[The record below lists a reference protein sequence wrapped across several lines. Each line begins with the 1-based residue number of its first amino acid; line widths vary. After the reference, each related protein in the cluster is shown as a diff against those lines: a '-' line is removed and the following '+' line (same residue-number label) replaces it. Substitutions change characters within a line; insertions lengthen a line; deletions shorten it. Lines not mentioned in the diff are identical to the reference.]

1 MDKLQAGKLYKT
13 KVYKTRH
20 TGMHIL
26 CNDEFLNDYIGEF
39 NLFEPFLLI
48 KNCEYNGVYGCSKC
62 KILTATGV
70 FGFVFLAFDS
80 LEIVNE

>member
-1 MDKLQAGKLYKT
+1 MDKLQAGKLYKA

-26 CNDEFLNDYIGEF
+26 FNDEFLDDYIVEF

-48 KNCEYNGVYGCSKC
+48 KNCEHNGFYGCSKY

-70 FGFVFLAFDS
+70 FGFVFLAFEN